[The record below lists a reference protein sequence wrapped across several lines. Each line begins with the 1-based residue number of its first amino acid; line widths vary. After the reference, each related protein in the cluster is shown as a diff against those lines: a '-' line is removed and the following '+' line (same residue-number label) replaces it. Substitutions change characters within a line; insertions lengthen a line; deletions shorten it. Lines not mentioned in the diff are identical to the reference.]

1 MFHRFLAPLNRLQWP
16 CILLTVQRSYVGTL
30 HEINPEASTIALE
43 NVVSFGTEGR
53 RGKPEDEL
61 PPAPHIYEYIVFRG
75 SDVKDI
81 SVAEDKKED
90 APQEPQQVPDDPA
103 ILGVSRTTIS
113 EILPIVV
120 ARVSSPPTFA
130 VGKDDL
136 MMNYFGCKHRPVPNS
151 AKTVWRFPLPSF

>member
-1 MFHRFLAPLNRLQWP
+1 MAVH
-16 CILLTVQRSYVGTL
+16 LTNPPGCSYVGTL

-53 RGKPEDEL
+53 RGNPSDEL
-61 PPAPHIYEYIVFRG
+61 PPAPNIYEYIVFRG

-90 APQEPQQVPDDPA
+90 AAQEPPQVPDDPA
-103 ILGVSRTTIS
+103 ILGVSRTTNI
-113 EILPIVV
+113 
-120 ARVSSPPTFA
+120 RDTFHSRSLCLQ
-130 VGKDDL
+130 VHRPSLSVKMIF